1 MRVFLIDAENVNFEL
16 FIKSREFKDDD
27 AFYIVGN
34 ETLKFSLYTLKFLQD
49 KRFKIYYF
57 SGADKNYADKIIFT
71 ILGAVI
77 GKDEFRR
84 AKFYIVSNDSIF
96 AFLDYT
102 EILFDKKVENIKFT
116 NSLNLT
122 PAKLVSFNKEF
133 DIKNIYKKYE
143 IDIKALKSDNS
154 QMGDLHNAL
163 VKKFGMQIGKELYK
177 FIKSGI

>member
-1 MRVFLIDAENVNFEL
+1 M
-16 FIKSREFKDDD
+16 
-27 AFYIVGN
+27 
-34 ETLKFSLYTLKFLQD
+34 
-49 KRFKIYYF
+49 
-57 SGADKNYADKIIFT
+57 
-71 ILGAVI
+71 
-77 GKDEFRR
+77 
-84 AKFYIVSNDSIF
+84 
-96 AFLDYT
+96 DYT

-143 IDIKALKSDNS
+143 IDIKALKSDNP

>member
-71 ILGAVI
+71 ILG
-77 GKDEFRR
+77 GCNR
-84 AKFYIVSNDSIF
+84 
-96 AFLDYT
+96 
-102 EILFDKKVENIKFT
+102 
-116 NSLNLT
+116 
-122 PAKLVSFNKEF
+122 
-133 DIKNIYKKYE
+133 
-143 IDIKALKSDNS
+143 
-154 QMGDLHNAL
+154 QG
-163 VKKFGMQIGKELYK
+163 
-177 FIKSGI
+177 